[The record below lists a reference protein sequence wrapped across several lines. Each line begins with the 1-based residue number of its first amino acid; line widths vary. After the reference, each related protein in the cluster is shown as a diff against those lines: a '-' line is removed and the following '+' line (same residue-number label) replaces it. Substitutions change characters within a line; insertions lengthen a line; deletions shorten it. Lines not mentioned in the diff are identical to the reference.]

1 MSRSAR
7 YSPRMHFKTPT
18 REDILTGPALRTMAR
33 IGAPAALGS
42 LIFTFYNLA
51 DAFWVGRLPVDDA
64 GAAMAGIQ
72 VSWPFVWLLISFIG
86 GFGGAA
92 ASAFVAQYTGA
103 GRPREANLAL
113 NQLVFLSAVGSV
125 VFGLLGFALTPWV
138 LTILVGHGAVADA
151 AGIYLQVI
159 FLGLPTMVLPG
170 LFSQAYIATGDGV
183 TPLLVNGA
191 CTVLNMAL
199 DPLLVLGWGPFGRM
213 GILGAGYAT
222 VAAQAVATIVFLVLF
237 ARSRGVL
244 HLRWAE
250 LRPRKSWILRA
261 LRVGTPAGLGQ
272 SGTALGFVVM
282 TGVIGRL
289 PNAETALAGYG
300 VGDRLLGIFLI
311 LSEGL
316 QSGLTAM
323 IGQAL
328 GAGLLERA
336 RELLRKGLASLI
348 VILSIEGVI
357 LILIRHP
364 LVALFAPGN
373 AAVIEVGAQFVLAF
387 AVSLPFFGTFF
398 AATAV
403 YRAAG
408 RNWPSAMLE
417 LVRLWGL
424 RVPLSFLFAFPF
436 GLGATGAWWGMSA
449 SNILAGLLA
458 VVFLGRYSW
467 QHAII
472 EPASD
477 STCALQV
484 HPGGTRVNPDEP

>member
-1 MSRSAR
+1 
-7 YSPRMHFKTPT
+7 MHFKTPT
-18 REDILTGPALRTMAR
+18 REDILRGPALRTMAR

-191 CTVLNMAL
+191 CTALNMVV
-199 DPLLVLGWGPFGRM
+199 DPFLVLGWGPFARM
-213 GILGAGYAT
+213 GILGAAYAT

-261 LRVGTPAGLGQ
+261 
-272 SGTALGFVVM
+272 
-282 TGVIGRL
+282 
-289 PNAETALAGYG
+289 
-300 VGDRLLGIFLI
+300 
-311 LSEGL
+311 
-316 QSGLTAM
+316 
-323 IGQAL
+323 
-328 GAGLLERA
+328 
-336 RELLRKGLASLI
+336 
-348 VILSIEGVI
+348 
-357 LILIRHP
+357 
-364 LVALFAPGN
+364 
-373 AAVIEVGAQFVLAF
+373 
-387 AVSLPFFGTFF
+387 
-398 AATAV
+398 
-403 YRAAG
+403 
-408 RNWPSAMLE
+408 
-417 LVRLWGL
+417 
-424 RVPLSFLFAFPF
+424 
-436 GLGATGAWWGMSA
+436 
-449 SNILAGLLA
+449 
-458 VVFLGRYSW
+458 
-467 QHAII
+467 
-472 EPASD
+472 
-477 STCALQV
+477 
-484 HPGGTRVNPDEP
+484 